1 MRTPG
6 WTDRPAINLGRL
18 HANKENAIEPP
29 IPSTERFI
37 ILVRIHGKQYRSP
50 FGGCLAVF
58 GHVDFS
64 GCGKLRWAGATTLGA
79 NLDGTYRTN
88 GTYGPCHI
96 DPISPIGPIRVFAPG
111 LQLEC
116 ALTS

>member
-37 ILVRIHGKQYRSP
+37 ILVRIHGHQYRSP

-58 GHVDFS
+58 GHVDFRGDAGGYS
-64 GCGKLRWAGATTLGA
+64 GRRGHTGA
-79 NLDGTYRTN
+79 NLDGPYRTN

-96 DPISPIGPIRVFAPG
+96 GPIIPI
-111 LQLEC
+111 
-116 ALTS
+116 